1 MAELKFAVQTDLAR
15 IENTPVL
22 ANFDEALAAVKEIV
36 SPYQNMVVTP
46 ETVRNAASDR
56 ARLRKL
62 REAVDGQRKAV
73 KECYM
78 RPVNEFT
85 AAAKPILDEIDKAVN
100 NIDVQVKAF
109 EEQERN
115 EKMDGLRAFFAEK
128 NTGAG
133 ADFADFDKIAARHP
147 DWKNKGYTPEKAQND
162 IHIELAGIDRGIMA
176 LRGYPDNYRAM
187 MLEKFAER
195 YDLADAINVF
205 TQIKRREEQEKAAA
219 QREAERKAAEQKA
232 REEAER
238 AAAKDGE
245 TDSSASLGMTGE
257 ERIATVPME
266 PRNDE
271 SAALPAVRHIEFWVE
286 VTPEQGKALGAWL
299 KANGIKYGSV
309 RR

>member
-1 MAELKFAVQTDLAR
+1 MAELKFAVQTDLAN
-15 IENTPVL
+15 IESTPVL

-36 SPYQNMVVTP
+36 APYQNLIVTP

-78 RPVNEFT
+78 KPVNEFT

-100 NIDVQVKAF
+100 NIDVQVKAY
-109 EEQERN
+109 EEQERKD
-115 EKMDGLRAFFAEK
+115 KMDGLRAFFAEK

-147 DWKNKGYTPEKAQND
+147 DWKNKGCTPEKAQSD
-162 IHIELAGIDRGIMA
+162 IIIELSGIDRGIMA
-176 LRGYPDNYRAM
+176 LRGYPDSYRAM

-205 TQIKRREEQEKAAA
+205 TQIKRREEQEKALA

-232 REEAER
+232 KEEAER
-238 AAAKDGE
+238 AVEESAAAPE
-245 TDSSASLGMTGE
+245 TTGNGQENGQPMTAPTGE
-257 ERIATVPME
+257 
-266 PRNDE
+266 RNDE
-271 SAALPAVRHIEFWVE
+271 SADRSAVRHIEFWVE

>member
-36 SPYQNMVVTP
+36 APYQNLVVTP

-62 REAVDGQRKAV
+62 REAVDGQRKVV

-78 RPVNEFT
+78 KPVNEFT

-109 EEQERN
+109 EEQERKD
-115 EKMDGLRAFFAEK
+115 KMDALRAFFAEK

-147 DWKNKGYTPEKAQND
+147 DWKNKGCTPEKAQSD
-162 IHIELAGIDRGIMA
+162 IIIELSGIDRGIMA
-176 LRGYPDNYRAM
+176 LRGYPDTYRAM

-205 TQIKRREEQEKAAA
+205 TQIKRREEQEKALAK
-219 QREAERKAAEQKA
+219 REAERKAAEQKA
-232 REEAER
+232 REEAEQ
-238 AAAKDGE
+238 AAAE
-245 TDSSASLGMTGE
+245 TENGQDEGRPMTAPTGE
-257 ERIATVPME
+257 
-266 PRNDE
+266 RNDE
-271 SAALPAVRHIEFWVE
+271 SADRPAVRHIEFWVE

>member
-36 SPYQNMVVTP
+36 APYQNLVVTP

-78 RPVNEFT
+78 KPVNEFT

-109 EEQERN
+109 EEQERKD
-115 EKMDGLRAFFAEK
+115 KMDALRAFFAEK

-147 DWKNKGYTPEKAQND
+147 DWKNKGCTPEKAQSD
-162 IHIELAGIDRGIMA
+162 IIIELSGIDRGIMA

-205 TQIKRREEQEKAAA
+205 TQIKRREEQEKALA
-219 QREAERKAAEQKA
+219 QREAERKAK
-232 REEAER
+232 EEAER

-245 TDSSASLGMTGE
+245 TDSSASLGMTEE

-271 SAALPAVRHIEFWVE
+271 SAGRPAVRHIEFWVE
-286 VTPEQGKALGAWL
+286 VTQEQGKALGAWL
-299 KANGIKYGSV
+299 KANGIRYGKV
-309 RR
+309 QKGGGA

>member
-36 SPYQNMVVTP
+36 APYQNLVVTP

-78 RPVNEFT
+78 KPVNEFT
-85 AAAKPILDEIDKAVN
+85 TAAKPILDEIDKAVN

-109 EEQERN
+109 EEQERKD
-115 EKMDGLRAFFAEK
+115 KMDALRAFFAEK

-147 DWKNKGYTPEKAQND
+147 DWKNKGCTPEKAQSD
-162 IHIELAGIDRGIMA
+162 IIIELSGIDRGIMA
-176 LRGYPDNYRAM
+176 LRGYPDTYRAM

-205 TQIKRREEQEKAAA
+205 TQIKRREEQEKALA
-219 QREAERKAAEQKA
+219 QREAERKA

-271 SAALPAVRHIEFWVE
+271 SADRPAVRHIEFWVE